1 MGYDLPA
8 AIGAWVADNEN
19 SGNPAD
25 SYDII
30 KNNALS
36 HINEVLSEERITVM
50 MRERVEA
57 IRKEAK
63 EALKKNEEK

>member
-1 MGYDLPA
+1 MRTLRRHAEYMKRLY
-8 AIGAWVADNEN
+8 ADK
-19 SGNPAD
+19 AF
-25 SYDII
+25 YDII

-63 EALKKNEEK
+63 KQALKKNEEK

>member
-1 MGYDLPA
+1 MLF
-8 AIGAWVADNEN
+8 
-19 SGNPAD
+19 
-25 SYDII
+25 
-30 KNNALS
+30 
-36 HINEVLSEERITVM
+36 HISTSEERITVM